1 MASGRTDPELV
12 RQLDAARKS
21 GDLVHA
27 VVRLHQ
33 PAGRAPKPEHVE
45 EETRRAVDR
54 AEAASGESPVDV
66 HVMGRL
72 AVAYVSGL
80 PVGRTVGRVVSAQ
93 QAAGGWP
100 CRRCDRP

>member
-72 AVAYVSGL
+72 AVAYVSGPERFL
-80 PVGRTVGRVVSAQ
+80 RELLRQPEIATAVANSQ
-93 QAAGGWP
+93 QQES
-100 CRRCDRP
+100 